1 MPNIRVREG
10 ESLEGALR
18 RFKRACEK
26 DGLVQELRARKEF
39 EKPTTERKRRKASA
53 IKRSIKKRL
62 RANPI
67 RERKY

>member
-1 MPNIRVREG
+1 MPNVRIREG

-26 DGLVQELRARKEF
+26 DGLIQEMRSRKEF

-53 IKRSIKKRL
+53 IKRALKKRL
-62 RANPI
+62 RENPV

>member
-1 MPNIRVREG
+1 MPNVRIREG

-26 DGLVQELRARKEF
+26 DGLVQELRARKEY

-53 IKRSIKKRL
+53 IKRAIKKRM
-62 RANPI
+62 RENPI

>member
-1 MPNIRVREG
+1 MPNVRIREG

-26 DGLVQELRARKEF
+26 DGLVQELRARKEY
-39 EKPTTERKRRKASA
+39 EKPTTERKRRKAAA

-62 RANPI
+62 RENPI
-67 RERKY
+67 RERNY

>member
-1 MPNIRVREG
+1 MPNVRVREG

-26 DGLVQELRARKEF
+26 DGLVQELRARKEY
-39 EKPTTERKRRKASA
+39 EKPTTERKRRKAAA
-53 IKRSIKKRL
+53 IKRAIKKRL
-62 RANPI
+62 RENPI

>member
-1 MPNIRVREG
+1 MPNVRIREG

-26 DGLVQELRARKEF
+26 DGLIQEMRSRKEF

-53 IKRSIKKRL
+53 IKRALKKRM
-62 RANPI
+62 RENPV